1 MIRKTYNIVACA
13 SCGGGLFKTLLD
25 NSSTSGYKVTKLI
38 VNKDCGAVGIAQK
51 YDVSTVIVPDKNNDN
66 FVENFIS
73 EIPLDTDLIVLAGYL
88 PILPQEICKQYHRKI
103 INVHPSLLPKYG
115 GKGMY
120 GVKVQEAVM
129 ANRERY
135 GGCTIHYVSQFVDE
149 GEIILQKEIEVDY
162 TLTPWQFGGKVFE
175 ISTTALI
182 QAIRILLKDNYVTK
196 S

>member
-1 MIRKTYNIVACA
+1 MIRKTFNIVACA

-38 VNKDCGAVGIAQK
+38 VNKDCGAVGIAHQ
-51 YDVSTVIVPDKNNDN
+51 YGIDVAVIPTKDN
-66 FVENFIS
+66 EYFAVNFIS

-88 PILPQEICKQYHRKI
+88 PILPKKICELYYRKI

-129 ANRERY
+129 ANNEEY
-135 GGCTIHYVSQFVDE
+135 GGCTIHYVSQEVDK
-149 GEIILQKEIEVDY
+149 GEIILQKKIKVDY
-162 TLTPWQFGGKVFE
+162 SLTPWQFGGKVFD

-182 QAIRILLKDNYVTK
+182 QAIGILMKDW
-196 S
+196 